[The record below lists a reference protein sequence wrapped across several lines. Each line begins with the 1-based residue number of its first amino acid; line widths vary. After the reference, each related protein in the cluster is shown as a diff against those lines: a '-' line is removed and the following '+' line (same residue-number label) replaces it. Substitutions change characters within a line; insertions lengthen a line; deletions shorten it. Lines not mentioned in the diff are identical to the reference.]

1 MSVIEIILIIL
12 VICYG
17 VTAIITLVMGL
28 VDMCIGS
35 EFGEEDRDY
44 VRGRTLCKNAWRPV
58 YAVKKV
64 VRDNLE
70 AAKKKGK

>member
-1 MSVIEIILIIL
+1 MSVVKTILIIL
-12 VICYG
+12 VISYG
-17 VTAIITLVMGL
+17 VTAIITFAMGL

-35 EFGEEDRDY
+35 EFGEKDNDY
-44 VRGRTLCKNAWRPV
+44 IRGRTLCKNAWRPV

-70 AAKKKGK
+70 AAKEKRK